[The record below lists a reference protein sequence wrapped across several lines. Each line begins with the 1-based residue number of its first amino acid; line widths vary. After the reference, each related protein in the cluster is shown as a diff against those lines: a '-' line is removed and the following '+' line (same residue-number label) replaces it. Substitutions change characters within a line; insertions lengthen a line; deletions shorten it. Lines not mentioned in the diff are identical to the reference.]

1 MKGKPDSVSMIHPVS
16 ALFFYIWLMKGG
28 WSHCNEHNDF
38 WERSN
43 PSDCMKDRDNQSGAP
58 PVRHELFNLLTQ
70 LNPKGLCT
78 SWLLYGH
85 F

>member
-38 WERSN
+38 WEHSN
-43 PSDCMKDRDNQSGAP
+43 PNDCT
-58 PVRHELFNLLTQ
+58 E
-70 LNPKGLCT
+70 GLR
-78 SWLLYGH
+78 
-85 F
+85 